1 METVVIMGQQPLEH
15 SISRLGVRSMNS
27 RTIGVADEVMAP
39 ETVFDGYKWEWVFR
53 KRSMLRI

>member
-1 METVVIMGQQPLEH
+1 MGQQPLEH